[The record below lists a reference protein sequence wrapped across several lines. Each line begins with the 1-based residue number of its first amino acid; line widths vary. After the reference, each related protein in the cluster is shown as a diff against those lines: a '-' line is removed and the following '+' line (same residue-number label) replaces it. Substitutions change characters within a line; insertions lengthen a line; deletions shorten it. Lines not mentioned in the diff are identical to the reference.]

1 MSKGGSS
8 PQGASEWASAQSNAQ
23 ITTWRAQDLYSSSIG
38 SQERFNS
45 LSLEQLGSISTPWA
59 LPSGWFTSSSQ
70 LNAIPVDY
78 WANFGMVQRVYGHQG
93 GYQLVIRKVIC
104 VMSG

>member
-8 PQGASEWASAQSNAQ
+8 PQSASEWASAQSNAQ
-23 ITTWRAQDLYSSSIG
+23 ITTWHAQDLYSSSIG

-59 LPSGWFTSSSQ
+59 LPSWLVHVIVAIECDSSR
-70 LNAIPVDY
+70 LLGKF
-78 WANFGMVQRVYGHQG
+78 WYGATRIWSSG
-93 GYQLVIRKVIC
+93 GLPI
-104 VMSG
+104 